1 MKVTFNQ
8 SKFNKE
14 MKNILDYSLGFV
26 EGVQKA
32 KPVFLQNIGKL
43 AIDMAKEFVDVN
55 ARMNP
60 QMLHHV
66 YEWSQT
72 GSPGAR
78 LFDLDYS
85 VSGGGLS
92 FSYTFRQSLS
102 VKQGSNTPFYNKAEI
117 MESGIPVSIKP
128 KKAKA
133 LSFDINGE
141 QIFTKNEVRV
151 ENPGGEYTQGSFEK
165 TMEIFL
171 NQYFTQ
177 SFLKASGI
185 SADLNDLSEFKK
197 GLRSS
202 KTGGKSAGI
211 ASGYKWLAEAGVK

>member
-1 MKVTFNQ
+1 VKVTFNQ
-8 SKFNKE
+8 TKFNKE
-14 MKNILDYSLGFV
+14 MNNILNYSVGFLNGV
-26 EGVQKA
+26 EKA
-32 KPVFLQNIGKL
+32 KPVFIQNIGKL
-43 AIDMAKEFVDVN
+43 AIDMAKEFVDAN

-72 GSPGAR
+72 GSPEAR

-85 VSGGGLS
+85 ASSGGLS

-117 MESGIPVSIKP
+117 MESGVPVSIKP

-133 LSFDINGE
+133 LAFNVDGE
-141 QIFTKNEVRV
+141 QVFTRGQVRV

-165 TMEIFL
+165 TMELFL

-185 SADLNDLSEFKK
+185 SADLNDLSEYKR

-202 KTGGKSAGI
+202 KTGGKSAGM
-211 ASGYKWLAEAGVK
+211 AAGYKWLSTAGVK